1 MKPTHRDNGARPIR
15 DAIVM
20 SGWSWYNYNDPERI
34 ALALSRL
41 GAKVLYCENPSSRL
55 RNAALEITEIQSGI
69 FRLRPQ
75 FLGHRLNRLQLG
87 FDRLQ
92 ARMIAAQVQK
102 AAAKL
107 ELRDPFFI
115 YPHGDFFVPLCR
127 EFKKRGFPLVH
138 CCFDYP
144 EPGQDR
150 HIELSDCTLTLS
162 KSIFHQLRAKFG
174 SKIALIPQVRWS
186 DASEPQKTGCVE
198 PTELSAIPK
207 PRLGYIGLVSN
218 RLNLAVLHELL
229 VSRPDWH
236 FVHFGDSKC
245 LPLPNVHTIKWR
257 DAANLGGLVASLH
270 VGFMPYNCHSNK
282 DFHCMPLKVFD
293 YFNAGI
299 PVVSTPLVNLWEYSD
314 TIYFGDTAEELA
326 AAVELALEE
335 PVDSQRKSF
344 RKEIAKGQSIA
355 ALAESLS
362 RILFSGRSGPSDAF
376 EEPAHFESVGL
387 RNE

>member
-1 MKPTHRDNGARPIR
+1 MSPLHRDNGTRPVR

-20 SGWSWYNYNDPERI
+20 SGWSWQTANVPERI
-34 ALALSRL
+34 ALALSQL

-55 RNAALEITEIQSGI
+55 RNTASEMAEIEPGI
-69 FRLRPQ
+69 FRFRPQ
-75 FLGHRLNRLQLG
+75 FLGHRLNRLYLG

-92 ARMIAAQVQK
+92 ARMIAVQVQK
-102 AAAKL
+102 AAARL
-107 ELRDPFFI
+107 ELKDPFFI

-150 HIELSDCTLTLS
+150 HIELSDYTLTLS
-162 KSIFHQLRAKFG
+162 RSIFHQLRAKYG
-174 SKIALIPQVRWS
+174 SKIAIIPQVRWS
-186 DASEPQKTGCVE
+186 DASEPPEDGCME
-198 PTELSAIPK
+198 PSDFSAIPK

-218 RLNLAVLHELL
+218 RLNFIVLQDLL
-229 VSRPDWH
+229 LSHPNWH
-236 FVHFGDSKC
+236 FLHFGDSKC
-245 LPLPNVHTIKWR
+245 LPLSNVHTMAWR
-257 DAANLGGLVASLH
+257 DAANLDGLVASLD

-299 PVVSTPLVNLWEYSD
+299 PVVSTPIVNLWEYSD

-326 AAVELALEE
+326 AATELALGETA
-335 PVDSQRKSF
+335 DSPRKSL
-344 RKEIAKGQSIA
+344 RKEIAKRQSIT

-362 RILFSGRSGPSDAF
+362 RILFSGQSGPSDAVD
-376 EEPAHFESVGL
+376 ERAHLESVGV